1 MKSNIKSDEKGVVA
15 SKKTNKALP
24 RNRIQCLQI
33 TMKLKKNTLTKD
45 DSVEFCLL
53 TLMY

>member
-24 RNRIQCLQI
+24 RNRIRYMSADNHE
-33 TMKLKKNTLTKD
+33 TEKKYLN
-45 DSVEFCLL
+45 
-53 TLMY
+53 